1 MPASNCIG
9 GLSHVEISIF
19 CGRVGGRRCG
29 VGAVAAFSSA
39 FAADSATSAVG
50 VIDSRLRTSGSAAA
64 PLLEA
69 RSGHAAESVDVFNL
83 DTATSIGTLIMFR

>member
-1 MPASNCIG
+1 MARFPYFAAA
-9 GLSHVEISIF
+9 LA
-19 CGRVGGRRCG
+19 
-29 VGAVAAFSSA
+29 GAVAAFGA
-39 FAADSATSAVG
+39 TFAADSATSQPG

>member
-1 MPASNCIG
+1 MSRFPYFAVA
-9 GLSHVEISIF
+9 LA
-19 CGRVGGRRCG
+19 
-29 VGAVAAFSSA
+29 GAVAAFSTT
-39 FAADSATSAVG
+39 FAADSATSQPG

-83 DTATSIGTLIMFR
+83 DTATTIGTLIMFR

>member
-1 MPASNCIG
+1 MSMPSRLMKQYLFAVMMSAAAMVASA
-9 GLSHVEISIF
+9 S
-19 CGRVGGRRCG
+19 
-29 VGAVAAFSSA
+29 
-39 FAADSATSAVG
+39 DSATSPIS

-64 PLLEA
+64 PQLEA

>member
-1 MPASNCIG
+1 MSMPSRLMKQCLFAVMMSTAATMAS
-9 GLSHVEISIF
+9 
-19 CGRVGGRRCG
+19 
-29 VGAVAAFSSA
+29 
-39 FAADSATSAVG
+39 AADSATSQTG
-50 VIDSRLRTSGSAAA
+50 MIDSRLRSSGSAAA

>member
-1 MPASNCIG
+1 MSRFPYFAVA
-9 GLSHVEISIF
+9 LA
-19 CGRVGGRRCG
+19 G
-29 VGAVAAFSSA
+29 VVAAFSSA
-39 FAADSATSAVG
+39 FAADSATSQSG

>member
-1 MPASNCIG
+1 MSRFPLFVLALAG
-9 GLSHVEISIF
+9 
-19 CGRVGGRRCG
+19 
-29 VGAVAAFSSA
+29 VAAFSA
-39 FAADSATSAVG
+39 TFAADSATSPVG

>member
-1 MPASNCIG
+1 MRFRMRTCLA
-9 GLSHVEISIF
+9 VM
-19 CGRVGGRRCG
+19 
-29 VGAVAAFSSA
+29 GAVVMLGAFG
-39 FAADSATSAVG
+39 ADSATSQPG

-69 RSGHAAESVDVFNL
+69 RSGHAAESVDVFNI

>member
-1 MPASNCIG
+1 MARFPYFVVALAS
-9 GLSHVEISIF
+9 V
-19 CGRVGGRRCG
+19 
-29 VGAVAAFSSA
+29 VAAFSSA
-39 FAADSATSAVG
+39 FAADSATSQTG

-69 RSGHAAESVDVFNL
+69 RSGHAAESVDVFNI

>member
-1 MPASNCIG
+1 MSRFPYFVVA
-9 GLSHVEISIF
+9 LA
-19 CGRVGGRRCG
+19 G
-29 VGAVAAFSSA
+29 VVVAFSSA
-39 FAADSATSAVG
+39 FAADSVTSQPG

>member
-1 MPASNCIG
+1 MSRFPYFLVA
-9 GLSHVEISIF
+9 LA
-19 CGRVGGRRCG
+19 
-29 VGAVAAFSSA
+29 GAVTAFSSA

-69 RSGHAAESVDVFNL
+69 RSGQAAESVDVFNL

>member
-1 MPASNCIG
+1 MSRFPLFVVA
-9 GLSHVEISIF
+9 LA
-19 CGRVGGRRCG
+19 
-29 VGAVAAFSSA
+29 GAVAAFSPA
-39 FAADSATSAVG
+39 YAADSATSPVG
-50 VIDSRLRTSGSAAA
+50 VIDSRLRASGSAAA

>member
-1 MPASNCIG
+1 MARFPYFAVA
-9 GLSHVEISIF
+9 LA
-19 CGRVGGRRCG
+19 
-29 VGAVAAFSSA
+29 GAVAAFGA
-39 FAADSATSAVG
+39 TFAADSATSQPG

>member
-1 MPASNCIG
+1 MSRFPYFVVA
-9 GLSHVEISIF
+9 LA
-19 CGRVGGRRCG
+19 G
-29 VGAVAAFSSA
+29 VVVAFSSA
-39 FAADSATSAVG
+39 FAADSATSQPG
-50 VIDSRLRTSGSAAA
+50 VIDSRLRTSGNAAA

>member
-1 MPASNCIG
+1 MRFRLIAC
-9 GLSHVEISIF
+9 VA
-19 CGRVGGRRCG
+19 VM
-29 VGAVAAFSSA
+29 GAVAMLAVLGA
-39 FAADSATSAVG
+39 FAADSATSQPG

>member
-1 MPASNCIG
+1 MSMPSRLTKQCLFAMMMS
-9 GLSHVEISIF
+9 
-19 CGRVGGRRCG
+19 
-29 VGAVAAFSSA
+29 VAATMAS
-39 FAADSATSAVG
+39 AADSATSQPG

-69 RSGHAAESVDVFNL
+69 RSDHAAESVDVFNL